1 MDKRSTYLMDYISKA
16 IVHPD
21 VSGFEALE
29 LLDVRSRLASREP
42 LLYELSK
49 VRLEDL
55 DRQLVQ
61 MSGIWLE
68 RISEVAGLA
77 EMRRRSH
84 VLPSHWWWYLDEI
97 ASAKRK
103 AAAENHS

>member
-1 MDKRSTYLMDYISKA
+1 MDKRSTHLMDYISKA
-16 IVHPD
+16 IVHPN

-29 LLDVRSRLASREP
+29 LLDVRSHLASREA
-42 LLYELSK
+42 LLDEPSK
-49 VRLEDL
+49 ARLEEL
-55 DRQLVQ
+55 DRQLLQ

-68 RISEVAGLA
+68 RISEVAELA

-103 AAAENHS
+103 VSAGR

>member
-1 MDKRSTYLMDYISKA
+1 MDYISKA
-16 IVHPD
+16 IVHPN

-29 LLDVRSRLASREP
+29 LLDVRSHLASREA
-42 LLYELSK
+42 LLDEPSK
-49 VRLEDL
+49 ARLEEL
-55 DRQLVQ
+55 DRQLLQ
-61 MSGIWLE
+61 MSDIWLE
-68 RISEVAGLA
+68 RISEVAELA

-103 AAAENHS
+103 ASAGR

>member
-1 MDKRSTYLMDYISKA
+1 MDKRSTHPMDYISKA
-16 IVHPD
+16 IVHPN

-29 LLDVRSRLASREP
+29 LLDVRSHLASREA
-42 LLYELSK
+42 LLDEPSK
-49 VRLEDL
+49 ARLEEL
-55 DRQLVQ
+55 DRQLLQ

-68 RISEVAGLA
+68 RISEVAELA

-103 AAAENHS
+103 ASAGR

>member
-1 MDKRSTYLMDYISKA
+1 MDYISKS

-29 LLDVRSRLASREP
+29 LLDVRSHLASREP
-42 LLYELSK
+42 LLDEPSK
-49 VRLEDL
+49 ARLEEL
-55 DRQLVQ
+55 DRQLLQ
-61 MSGIWLE
+61 MSDIWLE
-68 RISEVAGLA
+68 RISEVAELA
-77 EMRRRSH
+77 EMRRRAH

-103 AAAENHS
+103 ASAGR

>member
-1 MDKRSTYLMDYISKA
+1 MDQRSTHLMDYISKA
-16 IVHPD
+16 IVHPN

-29 LLDVRSRLASREP
+29 LLDVRSHLASREA
-42 LLYELSK
+42 LLDEPSK
-49 VRLEDL
+49 ARLEEL
-55 DRQLVQ
+55 DRQLLQ

-68 RISEVAGLA
+68 RISEVAELA

-103 AAAENHS
+103 ASAGR

>member
-1 MDKRSTYLMDYISKA
+1 MDKRSTHLMDYISKA
-16 IVHPD
+16 IVHPN

-29 LLDVRSRLASREP
+29 LLDVRSHLASREA
-42 LLYELSK
+42 LLDEPSK
-49 VRLEDL
+49 ARLEEL
-55 DRQLVQ
+55 DRQLLQ

-68 RISEVAGLA
+68 RISEVAELA

-103 AAAENHS
+103 ASAGR